1 MLRLWTKERAP
12 FWNHCGLQVADT
24 DALQRLPALWRG
36 EPADWLTLKLKDEV
50 EAVMSLDKE
59 FAMFMESEKQ
69 RTQRAFQHAR
79 VLKVVAT
86 LISLVVLVLVIG
98 GAFLLFKKNPNL
110 LHR

>member
-1 MLRLWTKERAP
+1 
-12 FWNHCGLQVADT
+12 
-24 DALQRLPALWRG
+24 
-36 EPADWLTLKLKDEV
+36 
-50 EAVMSLDKE
+50 
-59 FAMFMESEKQ
+59 MFMESEKQ